1 MKYQKLVNTMVTH
14 ILSIRMELL
23 QYQASQEKESKKMSE
38 RIQKYMFDEIYSKDE
53 LLLTNN

>member
-1 MKYQKLVNTMVTH
+1 
-14 ILSIRMELL
+14 MELL